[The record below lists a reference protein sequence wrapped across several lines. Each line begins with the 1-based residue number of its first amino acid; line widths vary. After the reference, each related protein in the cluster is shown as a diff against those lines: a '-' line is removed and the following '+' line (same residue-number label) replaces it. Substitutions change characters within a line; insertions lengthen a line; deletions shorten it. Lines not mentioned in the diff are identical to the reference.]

1 MIELFLAA
9 AAVLQKAPSAEQQP
23 AVGKEP
29 AAGQQQPAP
38 QCVEVPEPGQTGARS
53 LAWYINSEP
62 APVGGETFVK
72 YGLPRVLAAWE
83 VEFYRASRGGYFYV
97 EAGSQGEPEIVYLLT
112 DLAGCEFQPYQRES

>member
-9 AAVLQKAPSAEQQP
+9 AAVLQKAPATGQQPTVGKERAAEQQP
-23 AVGKEP
+23 S
-29 AAGQQQPAP
+29 AP
-38 QCVEVPEPGQTGARS
+38 QCVELPEPDASGARS

-97 EAGSQGEPEIVYLLT
+97 EAGLEGDPEIVYLLT
-112 DLAGCEFQPYQRES
+112 DLAGCEFQPYQLES

>member
-9 AAVLQKAPSAEQQP
+9 AAVLQKAPATEQQSVVAKQPAAEQ
-23 AVGKEP
+23 EP
-29 AAGQQQPAP
+29 PAP
-38 QCVEVPEPGQTGARS
+38 QCVEVPEPGHSGARP

-97 EAGSQGEPEIVYLLT
+97 EAGLEGEPEVVYLLT
-112 DLAGCEFQPYQRES
+112 DLAGCEFQPYQLES

>member
-9 AAVLQKAPSAEQQP
+9 ALLQKAPSAEQQP

-29 AAGQQQPAP
+29 AAEQQQPAP
-38 QCVEVPEPGQTGARS
+38 QCVEVPEPGHSGARS

-72 YGLPRVLAAWE
+72 YGLPRVLGAWE

-97 EAGSQGEPEIVYLLT
+97 EVGLQGEPEVVYLLT
-112 DLAGCEFQPYQRES
+112 DLAGCEFQPYQRET